1 MTLLWPRWEGII
13 LTLNLF
19 RNKSKKDAISKML
32 NLKWFDLTGRSS
44 PTTSS
49 EQKQVPA
56 FEEHMLNDP
65 NGGCGRLSIGLAAC
79 LGYGIRPQKW
89 HITFAHHLETF
100 LLSFFSCWKGG
111 FVIVVCIVILEDLL
125 ALHNHFVP
133 NKMNRQ
139 DKNFYLYMLYHKK
152 IKT

>member
-1 MTLLWPRWEGII
+1 MSLVSPMTLLWPRWEGII

-100 LLSFFSCWKGG
+100 LLSCFFL
-111 FVIVVCIVILEDLL
+111 LERGVRYCCLYC
-125 ALHNHFVP
+125 HFGRSAGP
-133 NKMNRQ
+133 SQTLCPKQTER
-139 DKNFYLYMLYHKK
+139 
-152 IKT
+152 TR